1 MARDVLYCIHD
12 SQQAADQ
19 VRRTDHAVVDRDL
32 FLDNRWWWRGRWLRL
47 AEQAE
52 DWMPRI
58 GGLIEGVDAGLRSTA
73 HLLEA
78 PAKALERVEQ
88 VE

>member
-1 MARDVLYCIHD
+1 MARDVLHCIHD
-12 SQQAADQ
+12 GEEAADQ
-19 VRRTDHAVVDRDL
+19 VRRTDHAVIDFLLDDRC
-32 FLDNRWWWRGRWLRL
+32 WWRRRRLRL

-52 DWMPRI
+52 HWMPRI
-58 GGLIEGVDAGLRSTA
+58 GRLIEGVDAGLRSTA

-78 PAKALERVEQ
+78 TAKALERVEQ